1 MSTPRPSPGSDTTRS
16 GPPAFAERLVVPW
29 WWWPPVLLMAG
40 LLAAELH
47 MGYPGVRSW
56 LPYVLLLPL
65 AVVLL
70 VWLGRVRIAVDG
82 DERGGRE
89 LHVGA
94 AHLPVSQIGRI
105 DVVTGEAKRQALGP
119 QLDPEAFV
127 LHRPWVGPVAR
138 IEVLD
143 PDDPT
148 PYWVV
153 STRHPDDLLR
163 ALRESGRTMRH
174 SRGR

>member
-1 MSTPRPSPGSDTTRS
+1 M
-16 GPPAFAERLVVPW
+16 PW
-29 WWWPPVLLMAG
+29 WWWPPAALVAV

-65 AVVLL
+65 AAVVLL
-70 VWLGRVRIAVDG
+70 WLGRVRVEVGPGA
-82 DERGGRE
+82 GGERE
-89 LHVGA
+89 LRAGA
-94 AHLPVSQIGRI
+94 AHLPVSFVGRV
-105 DVVTGEAKRQALGP
+105 DVVRGEAKREALGP

-127 LHRPWVGPVAR
+127 LHRPWIGPVAR

-148 PYWVV
+148 PYWVI
-153 STRHPDDLLR
+153 STRRPEHLLA
-163 ALRESGRTMRH
+163 ALR
-174 SRGR
+174 

>member
-1 MSTPRPSPGSDTTRS
+1 M
-16 GPPAFAERLVVPW
+16 PARFSERLVLPW
-29 WWWPPVLLMAG
+29 WWWPPGLLIAG

-70 VWLGRVRIAVDG
+70 VWLGRVRVTVEDG
-82 DERGGRE
+82 ALCAGDAR
-89 LHVGA
+89 
-94 AHLPVSQIGRI
+94 LPLAQIGQV
-105 DVVTGEAKRQALGP
+105 DVVRGEAKREALGP

-127 LHRPWVGPVAR
+127 LHRPWVGPAVR

-143 PDDPT
+143 PDDPV

-153 STRHPDDLLR
+153 STRRPEQLVA
-163 ALRESGRTMRH
+163 ALR
-174 SRGR
+174 

>member
-1 MSTPRPSPGSDTTRS
+1 MSTPRPSPGSDTAPR
-16 GPPAFAERLVVPW
+16 GPAAFAERLVVPW
-29 WWWPPVLLMAG
+29 WWWPPALLMAG

-47 MGYPGVRSW
+47 MGHPGLRAW

-70 VWLGRVRIAVDG
+70 IWLGRVRVQVDAG
-82 DERGGRE
+82 EAPE
-89 LHVGA
+89 LRAGA
-94 AHLPVSQIGRI
+94 AHLPVSQIGRV
-105 DVVTGEAKRQALGP
+105 DVVRGEAKREALGP

-127 LHRPWVGPVAR
+127 LHRPWVGPAVR
-138 IEVLD
+138 IEVID

-153 STRHPDDLLR
+153 STRRPEALLA
-163 ALRESGRTMRH
+163 ALR
-174 SRGR
+174 

>member
-1 MSTPRPSPGSDTTRS
+1 MSTPRPSPGSDATPGHAAAYT
-16 GPPAFAERLVVPW
+16 ERLFVPW
-29 WWWPPVLLMAG
+29 WFWPPVLLMAG

-70 VWLGRVRIAVDG
+70 IWLGRIRVSVDG
-82 DERGGRE
+82 VPADTDGTRE
-89 LHVGA
+89 LHAGP
-94 AHLPVSQIGRI
+94 AHLPVSQIGR
-105 DVVTGEAKRQALGP
+105 VEYVTGEAKRQALGP

-127 LHRPWVGPVAR
+127 LHRPWVGPVVR
-138 IEVLD
+138 IEVID

-153 STRHPDDLLR
+153 STRRPEELLA
-163 ALRESGRTMRH
+163 ALR
-174 SRGR
+174 

>member
-1 MSTPRPSPGSDTTRS
+1 MSTPRPSPGPDTTPRA
-16 GPPAFAERLVVPW
+16 PAYAERLVVPW

-47 MGYPGVRSW
+47 MGHPGVRAW

-70 VWLGRVRIAVDG
+70 VWLGRVRVDVDG
-82 DERGGRE
+82 RGAEGARE
-89 LHVGA
+89 LRAGP
-94 AHLPVSQIGRI
+94 AHLPVSQIGRV
-105 DVVTGEAKRQALGP
+105 DVVVGEAKREALGP

-127 LHRPWVGPVAR
+127 LHRPWVGPAVR
-138 IEVLD
+138 IEVID

-153 STRHPDDLLR
+153 STRRPEELLA
-163 ALRESGRTMRH
+163 ALREGLR
-174 SRGR
+174 

>member
-1 MSTPRPSPGSDTTRS
+1 VGTPRPAPGSDTAPD
-16 GPPAFAERLVVPW
+16 GPAAYAERLVVPW
-29 WWWPPVLLMAG
+29 WSWPPVLLMAG

-56 LPYVLLLPL
+56 LPYVLLFPL

-70 VWLGRVRIAVDG
+70 VWLGRVRVEVAADG
-82 DERGGRE
+82 SGVRE
-89 LHVGA
+89 LRAGP
-94 AHLPVSQIGRI
+94 AHLPVSQIGRV

-119 QLDPEAFV
+119 RLDPEAFV
-127 LHRPWVGPVAR
+127 LHRPWVGPVVR
-138 IEVLD
+138 IEVID

-153 STRHPDDLLR
+153 STRRPEELLA
-163 ALRESGRTMRH
+163 ALR
-174 SRGR
+174 